1 MERQNNAGVEAGDL
15 ADDARLVAH
24 APRVDPREPLAVLS
38 GTYRRN
44 RPRRVRLLKWTS
56 MHIFSIRSLRMF
68 THLHRSLKILMTPRN
83 LREILT
89 KFHQIQCENRRILS
103 KKQNCL

>member
-1 MERQNNAGVEAGDL
+1 MHAHAKDPADFFMERQNNAGVEAGDL

-44 RPRRVRLLKWTS
+44 RPRRVRLLKWTI
-56 MHIFSIRSLRMF
+56 HAYFFYQKF
-68 THLHRSLKILMTPRN
+68 TNVHTSP
-83 LREILT
+83 
-89 KFHQIQCENRRILS
+89 
-103 KKQNCL
+103 KKLEDFNEF

>member
-44 RPRRVRLLKWTS
+44 RPRRVVVSKWT
-56 MHIFSIRSLRMF
+56 MHAYLFF
-68 THLHRSLKILMTPRN
+68 KI
-83 LREILT
+83 I
-89 KFHQIQCENRRILS
+89 IIRILNVH
-103 KKQNCL
+103 KFLQIPEDVDEIQL